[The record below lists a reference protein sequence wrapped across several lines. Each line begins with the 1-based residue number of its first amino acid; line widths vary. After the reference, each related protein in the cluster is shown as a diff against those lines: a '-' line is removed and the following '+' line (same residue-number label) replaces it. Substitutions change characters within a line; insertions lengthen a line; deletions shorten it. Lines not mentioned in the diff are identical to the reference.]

1 MSVVGDGVPEM
12 NSAICVSC
20 QPSCA
25 EVHLVE
31 GSPQVQIWKVV
42 LLAKH
47 LKKFLAVNV
56 GNCWEN

>member
-1 MSVVGDGVPEM
+1 M